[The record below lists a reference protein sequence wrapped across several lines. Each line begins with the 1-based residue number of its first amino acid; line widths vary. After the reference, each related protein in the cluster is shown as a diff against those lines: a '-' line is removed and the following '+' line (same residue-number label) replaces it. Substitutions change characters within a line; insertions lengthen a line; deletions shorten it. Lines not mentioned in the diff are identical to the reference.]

1 MRVDGTKQWVFGW
14 EGLGTREG
22 MERAFD
28 LSAQSGMEIA
38 GIVPLSASI
47 PVTWEDSIR
56 SENGGKVQGVARVT
70 GTCMGA
76 R

>member
-1 MRVDGTKQWVFGW
+1 
-14 EGLGTREG
+14 

-56 SENGGKVQGVARVT
+56 SENGGKVQGAAQVA

-76 R
+76 G